1 METIGI
7 GWVDLQVVIHELAIL
22 AGVGAVVFAAAQ
34 VRQMQKVREAES
46 LLKVL
51 EMSFT
56 ALGSNPVATFRRNF
70 HMQQVFTT
78 YEEFVRC
85 EDGQDAGQIGKLI
98 WYYVFLGVTLRQRL
112 LPEEAL
118 MRWHAPAIIR
128 TWISVLPI
136 IEGMR
141 QETNSPGFARHFEYL
156 AVRAADWLRHHQ
168 ASESKFFADIQN
180 DAVNLASDREHLS
193 FDATVYRK
201 RSQR

>member
-1 METIGI
+1 MGTFGVGWME
-7 GWVDLQVVIHELAIL
+7 LQVVIRELAIL

-51 EMSFT
+51 EMSIN
-56 ALGSNPVATFRRNF
+56 ALGANPVATFRRNF
-70 HMQQVFTT
+70 HMQQVFKS

-85 EDGQDAGQIGKLI
+85 EDSQEAGQIGRLI

-128 TWISVLPI
+128 TWTSVLPI
-136 IEGMR
+136 IEGVR
-141 QETNSPGFARHFEYL
+141 HETDSPGFGRHFEYL
-156 AVRAADWLRHHQ
+156 AVRAVSWLRRHKS
-168 ASESKFFADIQN
+168 SESKFFADIHKE
-180 DAVNLASDREHLS
+180 AVSLASDEEQLR
-193 FDATVYRK
+193 FDATVYRE
-201 RSQR
+201 RGQR